1 MKYFS
6 TVPKVYGAVQWNGD
20 NIDEINELVPE
31 SYRRFNN
38 GELIVVTAIPQVVFS
53 GEWVLFSPYHGAQ
66 VLETHPST
74 YNFQE
79 IPPENPHVVPTQVS
93 V

>member
-31 SYRRFNN
+31 SFRQVIN
-38 GELIVVTAIPQVVFS
+38 GGLVITTSRLQKVLP

-79 IPPENPHVVPTQVS
+79 IPSENPHVVPTQVS